1 MTRELIG
8 TAVEI
13 AIAQND
19 AASDDGIIGREADAG
34 FLEKMIEPLARS
46 PADCIARMLVYD
58 TLRAAEAADPVQ
70 IRLPL
75 CERAQPDD
83 RLSDVAG
90 IRSAW
95 NRLRHGM
102 IPFGMHIPIILQID
116 LVILMALLIQCYNLA
131 LEF

>member
-19 AASDDGIIGREADAG
+19 AGSDDGIIRREAYAG

-46 PADCIARMLVYD
+46 PADCIACLLAYD
-58 TLRAAEAADPVQ
+58 ALRTAEGAADSVQ

-75 CERAQPDD
+75 SFELPHLGVH
-83 RLSDVAG
+83 LSL
-90 IRSAW
+90 SS
-95 NRLRHGM
+95 
-102 IPFGMHIPIILQID
+102 
-116 LVILMALLIQCYNLA
+116 
-131 LEF
+131 